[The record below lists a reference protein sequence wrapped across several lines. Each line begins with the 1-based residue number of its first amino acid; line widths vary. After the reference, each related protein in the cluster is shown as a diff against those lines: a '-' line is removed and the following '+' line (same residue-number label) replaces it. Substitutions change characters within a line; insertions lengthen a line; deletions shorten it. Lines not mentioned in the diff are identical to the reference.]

1 MSEKKRYRLSPPP
14 EAQWQEGAGA
24 LLLVATA
31 HETGLTSTCET
42 ALSSCAPQAG
52 SRLTHLTSSSRQS
65 LLQTLL
71 FLGVVGLSR
80 PWDLRSYAGDTLGLL
95 TGRTRAYGY
104 FHAERFLADVVR
116 SNGAEVL
123 TGALAKWTTG
133 LWQAEL
139 LAAPGTP
146 ALFYVDGHRKP
157 VYTDA
162 LIPRGLVGR
171 LSTVLGSRTLA
182 LLHDGA
188 GHPLLVTTHRG
199 DQHLTGSLP
208 ALIKRYEQEAGQ
220 GVVQSLVVDR
230 EGMAA
235 EFLAGL
241 KEVGRIAISVLRTD
255 QYGGLDSFTDIGAFV
270 PLRVSKQGDVLREV
284 APASIALPLPEQ
296 KGQMLQL
303 RVALIR
309 DLRRHIPMPPTKEEL
324 DYPRRWDADL
334 DWKERMWWEEG
345 WQATPSPVPP
355 TVAKLIPIV
364 STAETIDAVELAET
378 YTRRW
383 PLQENIIRD
392 FLLPLGLDTNHGYSK
407 KAVENSEVAKKR
419 TTLEKRL
426 VNVQRW
432 ADGARKRCHNAS
444 TLYTKRCKL
453 TKERAK
459 ELYRILNDHLIELE
473 QQGMEDWRVRKT
485 IKEEKAV
492 VDAEIEKYQQR
503 QWKAYE
509 TSNQEHRKCERYCQE
524 QRLLLRA

>member
-1 MSEKKRYRLSPPP
+1 M
-14 EAQWQEGAGA
+14 
-24 LLLVATA
+24 LLVAAANTS
-31 HETGLTSTCET
+31 GLLEALET
-42 ALSSCAPQAG
+42 ALSCCAPQAG
-52 SRLTHLTSSSRQS
+52 SRLAHLSSSSRQS

-80 PWDLRSYAGDTLGLL
+80 PWGLRGYTGDALGRLP
-95 TGRTRAYGY
+95 GRSRAYGY
-104 FHAERFLADVVR
+104 FHTERFLAELAR
-116 SNGAEVL
+116 SNGAEAF
-123 TGALAKWTTG
+123 TSALARWTTR
-133 LWQAEL
+133 LWQSEVSA
-139 LAAPGTP
+139 GINVS
-146 ALFYVDGHRKP
+146 ALFYIDGHRKP

-171 LSTVLGSRTLA
+171 LSTILGSRTLV
-182 LLHDGA
+182 LLHDA
-188 GHPLLVTTHRG
+188 SGHPLLITTHRG
-199 DQHLTGSLP
+199 DQHLTSGLP
-208 ALIKRYEQEAGQ
+208 TVIKQYEQEAGL
-220 GVVQSLVVDR
+220 GTVRYLVVDR
-230 EGMAA
+230 EAMAA
-235 EFLAGL
+235 EFLAAL
-241 KEVGRIAISVLRTD
+241 KETGRTAISVLRTD
-255 QYGGLDSFTDIGAFV
+255 QYGGLDSFTDSGAFV

-296 KGQMLQL
+296 KGQVLQL

-309 DLRRHIPMPPTKEEL
+309 DLCRRVPVPPTKEEL

-345 WQATPSPVPP
+345 WQATPSPAPP
-355 TVAKLIPIV
+355 TVPKLIPIV

-407 KAVENSEVAKKR
+407 RPVENSEVAKKR
-419 TTLEKRL
+419 TALEKRL

-432 ADGARKRCHNAS
+432 AAGARKRSRNGS
-444 TLYTKRCKL
+444 LLYAKRCKL

-459 ELYRILNDHLIELE
+459 ELYHVLNTHLIELE

-492 VDAEIEKYQQR
+492 ADAEIEEDQQR
-503 QWKAYE
+503 QWKAFE

-524 QRLLLRA
+524 QRQL